1 MAPEGVFF
9 AGKRLAPGA
18 GLRRARTFVRN
29 PSRRLSPPPP
39 GYCYYWTMAT
49 TLVKSFT
56 FEAAH
61 FLPNLPDGHKCKR
74 IHGHSFLCEVHITG
88 EIDEHTGFVM
98 DYADI
103 KSAFR
108 PLRDQLDHRFLNHDV
123 PGLENPS
130 SEVIARWIWERL
142 KPALPLLTAVVIH
155 ETCTARCE
163 YRG

>member
-1 MAPEGVFF
+1 
-9 AGKRLAPGA
+9 
-18 GLRRARTFVRN
+18 
-29 PSRRLSPPPP
+29 
-39 GYCYYWTMAT
+39 MAT

-74 IHGHSFLCEVHITG
+74 IHGHSFRCEVQITG

-103 KSAFR
+103 KAAFR

-142 KPALPLLTAVVIH
+142 KPSLPLLTAVVIH